1 LKKPILRFVLPHSML
16 PLLQRA
22 GHLALDTLFPPRCC
36 ACPAFCAERF
46 CPRHAPTAIP
56 LAPPFCRVCAEPF
69 DPLARHHPLCRTCRE
84 AKHSFDVAR
93 SAWIYDGAPRDAI
106 HRFKYGGK
114 TALAARLAPAM
125 ADLLL
130 HDETLREHGTFDYLV
145 PVPLHARRQR
155 KRGYNQ
161 SELLANAL
169 ARQIE
174 IPARHLLERTR
185 ATRPQVGLNAKARGE
200 NVRGAFS
207 LYPRFAG
214 DVRGSRV
221 LLVDDVFTTG
231 STLRECA
238 AVLQRAGA
246 QSVCALTLARQISP
260 DLRAIFEIPAVG
272 EGLIF

>member
-1 LKKPILRFVLPHSML
+1 ML
-16 PLLQRA
+16 PLLRRA
-22 GHLALDTLFPPRCC
+22 GCFALDTLFPPRCC

-46 CPRHAPTAIP
+46 CPRHAPTAIA
-56 LAPPFCRVCAEPF
+56 LAPPFCLVCAEPF
-69 DPLARHHPLCRTCRE
+69 DPLARRDARCRTCRE

-106 HRFKYGGK
+106 HRFKYEGK

-130 HDETLREHGTFDYLV
+130 HDETLRQHSPFDCLV

-155 KRGYNQ
+155 RRGYNQ
-161 SELLANAL
+161 SELLCNAL
-169 ARQIE
+169 SRQTE
-174 IPARHLLERTR
+174 IPVRILLERTR
-185 ATRPQVGLNAKARGE
+185 ATRPQVGLNLKARGD
-200 NVRGAFS
+200 NVRGAFA
-207 LYPRFAG
+207 LHPRFAG
-214 DVRGSRV
+214 DVRGLHI

-238 AVLQRAGA
+238 AVLKRAGA
-246 QSVCALTLARQISP
+246 GSVCAVTLARQISH
-260 DLRAIFEIPAVG
+260 DLRPLFEVPDVG